1 MKFFEITFHDP
12 EAKVITIAGPF
23 EETLVFDYSNLDY
36 TQAQQKT
43 EWLLVTL
50 NDALKA
56 EDEIGYRC

>member
-12 EAKVITIAGPF
+12 EMKFITITGPSS
-23 EETLVFDYSNLDY
+23 EILIFDYSNLNY

-43 EWLLVTL
+43 EWLIVTL

-56 EDEIGYRC
+56 EDKVGYRC